1 MGATAEKT
9 HFTVQLGSKGRVV
22 LPAEV
27 REALGLK
34 EGERLLLRQGPEG
47 TLELVSFR
55 QIARRARGL
64 WRNLAPGESL
74 VEELIRDRR
83 EEARREEAE

>member
-9 HFTVQLGSKGRVV
+9 YFVVQLGSKGRVV
-22 LPAEV
+22 LPAEA
-27 REALGLK
+27 REALDIK
-34 EGERLLLRQGPEG
+34 EGERLLLRQRPEG
-47 TLELVSFR
+47 TLELLSFR

-74 VEELIRDRR
+74 VKELIRNRR